1 MVVLCV
7 TRCWVS
13 ETSGIAILV
22 GWWVGWSWLFDS
34 WIVDASITR
43 IRVYDVCGCCSAL
56 CVLSVVLLF
65 CLCVSCPWVVIVA
78 GGWVCRF
85 FCRCVVAGFVCCMG
99 FLMACGGRACVC
111 GVCLLCVVEGFV
123 LASW

>member
-56 CVLSVVLLF
+56 CVLSVVLVF

-85 FCRCVVAGFVCCMG
+85 FLPVCC
-99 FLMACGGRACVC
+99 CR
-111 GVCLLCVVEGFV
+111 VCLALM
-123 LASW
+123 S